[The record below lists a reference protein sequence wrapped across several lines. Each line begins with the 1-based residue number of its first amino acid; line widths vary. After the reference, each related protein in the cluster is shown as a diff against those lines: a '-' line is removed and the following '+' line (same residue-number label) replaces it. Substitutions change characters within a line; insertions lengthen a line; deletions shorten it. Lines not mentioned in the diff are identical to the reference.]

1 MIINIR
7 RKPDFAEADR
17 LIERY
22 YDGLTTVDEE
32 KQLRKFLM
40 QSNLPE
46 RYQVEKDILGF
57 YETKKQKAKV
67 HSMPFARW
75 SAAAA
80 ILVVCLLSVKVYT
93 TATPRSFAYVNGKKI
108 TDVQEVKQTALASL
122 TEISSADNEVADG
135 LNSLHDNELIDQQL
149 DIFTNN

>member
-1 MIINIR
+1 MIINIK
-7 RKPDFAEADR
+7 RKLDFVEADR

-22 YDGLTTVDEE
+22 YDGLTTMDEE

-67 HSMPFARW
+67 HTMPFARR

-80 ILVVCLLSVKVYT
+80 ILIVCLLSVKIYT
-93 TATPRSFAYVNGKKI
+93 AATPTSFAYVNGKKI

-135 LNSLHDNELIDQQL
+135 LNSLRDNELIDQQL
-149 DIFTNN
+149 DVFTNN